1 MFSKKKN
8 VKCSVQYMQNEK
20 EENTKKELDP
30 VKICNLKNH
39 KSVISQKICF
49 LFNHTMLSIQTL
61 DKYIY
66 SELSSMKHQ
75 TNTLAVRINLI

>member
-1 MFSKKKN
+1 MFSKKN

-39 KSVISQKICF
+39 KFVISQKICF

-75 TNTLAVRINLI
+75 TNTLTVRINLI

>member
-1 MFSKKKN
+1 
-8 VKCSVQYMQNEK
+8 MQNEK
-20 EENTKKELDP
+20 EENTKKKLDP

-39 KSVISQKICF
+39 KFVISQKICF

-75 TNTLAVRINLI
+75 TNTLTVRINLI

>member
-1 MFSKKKN
+1 
-8 VKCSVQYMQNEK
+8 MQNEK

-39 KSVISQKICF
+39 KFVISQKICF
-49 LFNHTMLSIQTL
+49 VFNHTMLSIQTL

-66 SELSSMKHQ
+66 SELFSMKHQ
-75 TNTLAVRINLI
+75 TNTLTVRINLI

>member
-1 MFSKKKN
+1 MFSKKKTL
-8 VKCSVQYMQNEK
+8 SVLF
-20 EENTKKELDP
+20 NTCKMRKKKILKKKLDP

-39 KSVISQKICF
+39 KFVISQKICF

-75 TNTLAVRINLI
+75 TNTLTVRINLI